1 MKYLLD
7 YSVSELKDILK
18 EEMGEKPFRAGQI
31 YEWLTKCT
39 PFAEMTNLS
48 LALRKKLSENFSEG
62 YPKMLA
68 RQVSSDGTRAG
79 AVWRACSCGMNTET
93 AYVSLRRWDAEWT
106 APSAP
111 PARADL

>member
-48 LALRKKLSENFSEG
+48 LAEKKAFGELFGGLS
-62 YPKMLA
+62 
-68 RQVSSDGTRAG
+68 
-79 AVWRACSCGMNTET
+79 
-93 AYVSLRRWDAEWT
+93 
-106 APSAP
+106 
-111 PARADL
+111 